1 MLQHKFY
8 LFGNCVICFYNQ
20 IHYLKR
26 KYFSYLLEI
35 NSSNMIVF
43 NAWIYGVT
51 LFFNALVQ
59 VTLASCE
66 LQTQTLANISVHML
80 C

>member
-1 MLQHKFY
+1 
-8 LFGNCVICFYNQ
+8 
-20 IHYLKR
+20 
-26 KYFSYLLEI
+26 
-35 NSSNMIVF
+35 MIVF